1 MPAVYPQRQWYPIIN
16 NGVLV
21 LVIPKKYKGKKK
33 IRLLYHRK
41 RNKYETD
48 GATADDRSKMVLKIQ
63 SMELNHIGQG
73 STVHLN
79 RCDEQHVPNAIDGL
93 FTKVA
98 IRSFGALDHNETRNI
113 SKRVIK
119 EKKKRKD
126 RQSLLERQ
134 PPLERGYMTP
144 MTQIPH
150 IAEVEYFKEIYKE
163 CFDLKEMYA
172 KMEIQPNKQFIE
184 CVAMLLDIKSPRDTL
199 SKEIRMLSKQS

>member
-1 MPAVYPQRQWYPIIN
+1 MN
-16 NGVLV
+16 
-21 LVIPKKYKGKKK
+21 
-33 IRLLYHRK
+33 
-41 RNKYETD
+41 
-48 GATADDRSKMVLKIQ
+48 
-63 SMELNHIGQG
+63 SMSQMR
-73 STVHLN
+73 STVYSLKL
-79 RCDEQHVPNAIDGL
+79 RLDPLI
-93 FTKVA
+93 
-98 IRSFGALDHNETRNI
+98 GALDHNETRNI

-199 SKEIRMLSKQS
+199 SKEIRMLSKQSVDEMDRKKKDTHKTNRKRRCAVLSNRVSKDKKKLCRRDDNEKNKNNKNNKKKKKKEKPYHDEL